1 MAITLKDLLAQKQ
14 ALEDQIKKLKATEQ
28 ADAIEKV
35 RKLIEENQ
43 LTQDDIFPRASSG
56 KTRKT
61 STAAKVAAKYRDP
74 MTGKEWSGRGLQPKW
89 LAGKKK
95 EDFLIA

>member
-14 ALEDQIKKLKATEQ
+14 ALEAQIAKLKATEQ

-35 RKLIEENQ
+35 HKLIEENQ
-43 LTQDDIFPRASSG
+43 LTQDDIFPRATSG
-56 KTRKT
+56 KSRKAPKT
-61 STAAKVAAKYRDP
+61 KVAAKYRDAA
-74 MTGKEWSGRGLQPKW
+74 TGSEWTGRGRQPSW
-89 LAGKKK
+89 LKNRNK